1 MAYIFLRVDMN
12 CFFPHTCVSTK
23 LHCLSNFCLPIFN
36 SNLPAKD
43 LLIYI
48 KIVLQ
53 NRIDVLILFMD

>member
-1 MAYIFLRVDMN
+1 MN